1 VIHETLVRVRY
12 GEVDR
17 MGVVYHA
24 NYLAYFETG
33 RTEFLRHLGRS
44 YRAVEEGGM
53 LLVVADAGLRF
64 HRPAGYDDELR
75 VRTRLVELSGVRL
88 RFEYEVD
95 RPADA
100 TLVATGHTTLASTDP
115 SGRPMRLPAAL
126 RTLLE
131 GVVAARA
138 GAPSGKD
145 SSLRSVR

>member
-1 VIHETLVRVRY
+1 
-12 GEVDR
+12 
-17 MGVVYHA
+17 
-24 NYLAYFETG
+24 
-33 RTEFLRHLGRS
+33 
-44 YRAVEEGGM
+44 M

-95 RPADA
+95 RPADG

-131 GVVAARA
+131 GVVAAPA